1 MPILHNK
8 TFNDKPI
15 TLMNVT
21 LNERKDGSAVG
32 NRNMDGS
39 IQYGM
44 HGDISM
50 VYILEYNHKMLE
62 TEHNEYTKETQEKI
76 DEA

>member
-1 MPILHNK
+1 
-8 TFNDKPI
+8 
-15 TLMNVT
+15 
-21 LNERKDGSAVG
+21 
-32 NRNMDGS
+32 MDGS